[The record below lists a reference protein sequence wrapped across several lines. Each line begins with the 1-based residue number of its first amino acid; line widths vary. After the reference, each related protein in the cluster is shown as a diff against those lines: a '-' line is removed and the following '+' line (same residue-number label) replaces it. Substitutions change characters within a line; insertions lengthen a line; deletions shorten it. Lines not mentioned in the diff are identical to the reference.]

1 MKFGAAPRG
10 TSFCGSSKWAGGVGE
25 GVGLDSGPPSLAV
38 AHQAHLPRALHPG
51 SRQPA
56 GLERKIAYFDN
67 TRELPV
73 YDPFA
78 DSWFM
83 RPTHNVSYSWTACFD
98 RSAAA
103 TAEYAAAVYGEAGT
117 AASAFDWD
125 TVHVVFPWF
134 LRSGNTSWLSIAQC
148 IFRTEAAYKKWMMHA
163 IWVNYRSTA
172 ATGHVPYEDYINRG
186 GTRRP
191 CRAATWGWVEVMH
204 QPSLSN
210 SKSYQVSW
218 RDQLWSA
225 WWLPEPRA
233 QAIMAHQ
240 RSRPHA

>member
-1 MKFGAAPRG
+1 
-10 TSFCGSSKWAGGVGE
+10 
-25 GVGLDSGPPSLAV
+25 
-38 AHQAHLPRALHPG
+38 
-51 SRQPA
+51 
-56 GLERKIAYFDN
+56 
-67 TRELPV
+67 
-73 YDPFA
+73 
-78 DSWFM
+78 M

-103 TAEYAAAVYGEAGT
+103 TVEYAAAVYGEAGT

-148 IFRTEAAYKKWMMHA
+148 MFRTEAAYKKWMMHA

-204 QPSLSN
+204 QPSLSK

-218 RDQLWSA
+218 RDQLWSV

-240 RSRPHA
+240 RSRHPHA